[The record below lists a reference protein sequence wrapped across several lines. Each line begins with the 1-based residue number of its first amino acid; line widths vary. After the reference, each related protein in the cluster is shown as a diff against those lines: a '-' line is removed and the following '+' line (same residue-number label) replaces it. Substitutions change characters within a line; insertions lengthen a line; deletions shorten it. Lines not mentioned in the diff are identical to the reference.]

1 MYEDLPSFLDI
12 LAVSG
17 SGGVQEIQAQG
28 VRIMTIHASKGL
40 EFDHVFAVALEEG
53 LLPFT
58 LFDKA
63 GPWAQ
68 GKKQKAGEEE
78 AEISRINEERRLLY
92 VAMTRARRGLYL
104 SWAQRRNYQGR
115 DLQGGPSRFLKTLE
129 ADIPLLRERR
139 ERKREGQLR
148 LF

>member
-1 MYEDLPSFLDI
+1 DLPSFLDT

-17 SGGVQEIQAQG
+17 PGEIRELTPEG

-40 EFDHVFAVALEEG
+40 EFDHVFVAALEEG

-63 GPWAQ
+63 RE
-68 GKKQKAGEEE
+68 KTQKSENGAGED
-78 AEISRINEERRLLY
+78 SRLEEERRLLY
-92 VAMTRARRGLYL
+92 VAMTRARQGLYL
-104 SWAQRRNYQGR
+104 SWARQRNYRNRKLEGR
-115 DLQGGPSRFLKTLE
+115 PSRFLETLE
-129 ADIPLLRERR
+129 EVVPLLRESRQ
-139 ERKREGQLR
+139 RKREPQIP